1 MMFPNDY
8 GDRILS
14 AEKMKYFQEVEKILV
29 SLNKKLVFRK
39 YFPSTANRID
49 ELTKEE
55 S

>member
-1 MMFPNDY
+1 MDKELA
-8 GDRILS
+8 RLK
-14 AEKMKYFQEVEKILV
+14 ELEKILV